1 MSQPWPRTAGWGDG
15 WLTSVGGVDVDELAA
30 EYGTPLYVLDR
41 SELLARMREYR
52 RAFGPDVSVVYAAK
66 ALCVVGV
73 LQLVAGEG
81 LGVDVAS
88 DGELLTAERAGFP
101 MQRVV
106 FHGNNKSRNELRRAA
121 QLGVGTIVA
130 DSLNELERIAAVAA
144 EERRQLAVMLR
155 ITPGVAASTHTF
167 IATGHDDAKFGFSLW
182 RGAATQG
189 IERALALPRVRLAG
203 LHCHIGSQ
211 VTATDDFVMAAKAM
225 CRLLGEVR
233 DRHGVELDELN
244 LGGGLGIAYSA
255 DDRIP
260 AITAYAD
267 RLLTTVRDELAARC
281 LATPRLAFEP
291 GRSIVGPA
299 GLTLYRVGTGKQVAG
314 LRRWVSVDGGMS
326 DNLRPALYG
335 ARYQVAPAGR
345 PRPGGTAEF
354 SVAGKHC
361 ETGDVV
367 ATDVDLPD
375 DLGDGDLLAVAAT
388 GAYGYAMSSNYN
400 RLPRPAMVL
409 AGDGTA
415 RLLVRR
421 ETLDDVLSHDV
432 ALG

>member
-1 MSQPWPRTAGWGDG
+1 VH
-15 WLTSVGGVDVDELAA
+15 LT
-30 EYGTPLYVLDR
+30 
-41 SELLARMREYR
+41 
-52 RAFGPDVSVVYAAK
+52 
-66 ALCVVGV
+66 
-73 LQLVAGEG
+73 
-81 LGVDVAS
+81 
-88 DGELLTAERAGFP
+88 
-101 MQRVV
+101 
-106 FHGNNKSRNELRRAA
+106 
-121 QLGVGTIVA
+121 
-130 DSLNELERIAAVAA
+130 
-144 EERRQLAVMLR
+144 
-155 ITPGVAASTHTF
+155 
-167 IATGHDDAKFGFSLW
+167 
-182 RGAATQG
+182 
-189 IERALALPRVRLAG
+189 G

-255 DDRIP
+255 DDRTP

-267 RLLTTVRDELAARC
+267 RLLTTVRDELAARN

-375 DLGDGDLLAVAAT
+375 DPGDGDLLAVAAT

-400 RLPRPAMVL
+400 RLPRPVMVL
-409 AGDGTA
+409 AGDGSA
-415 RLLVRR
+415 RVLVHR